1 MSDDKQQVII
11 DRGNDAKKFIEV
23 PIYQKVLNSL
33 IDECIGAWAS
43 SKIEEKEK
51 REAFWHRYQAAV
63 SMHSTLQSWVA
74 AMEQEQKN
82 LEDDNSSNDKQEI
95 H

>member
-1 MSDDKQQVII
+1 MSEKQQQVI
-11 DRGNDAKKFIEV
+11 DRGLEAKKFIEA

-33 IDECIGAWAS
+33 IDDCVGAWAS

-51 REAFWHRYQAAV
+51 RDMFWHRYQSAIA
-63 SMHSTLQSWVA
+63 MHSTLQSWIA
-74 AMEQEQKN
+74 AGEQEQKT
-82 LEDDNSSNDKQEI
+82 LEEENKPSKDKQEI

>member
-1 MSDDKQQVII
+1 MSEDKQQNVI
-11 DRGNDAKKFIEV
+11 DRGLDAQKFIEA

-51 REAFWHRYQAAV
+51 RDAFWHRYQSAI

-74 AMEQEQKN
+74 AGEQEQKD
-82 LEDDNSSNDKQEI
+82 LEDKNTSKDSKEI

>member
-1 MSDDKQQVII
+1 MSEKQQQVI
-11 DRGNDAKKFIEV
+11 DRGLEAKKFIEA

-33 IDECIGAWAS
+33 IDDCVGAWAS

-51 REAFWHRYQAAV
+51 RDMFWHRYQSAIA
-63 SMHSTLQSWVA
+63 MHSTLQSWIA
-74 AMEQEQKN
+74 AGEQEQKN
-82 LEDDNSSNDKQEI
+82 LEEINTSKDNQEI